1 MINYSN
7 CCSPSRPCEW
17 HAHANAEQK
26 REEKE
31 KDDLEKAIEISNDPE
46 EMLKMWQKNRIDL
59 WEVLAATVWVFDLW
73 RSYLYANTE
82 QGTPTNT
89 K

>member
-31 KDDLEKAIEISNDPE
+31 KDDLEKAIEISNNPDK
-46 EMLKMWQKNRIDL
+46 MLKSYFVKELDRL
-59 WEVLAATVWVFDLW
+59 VLKAI
-73 RSYLYANTE
+73 NKE
-82 QGTPTNT
+82 II
-89 K
+89 